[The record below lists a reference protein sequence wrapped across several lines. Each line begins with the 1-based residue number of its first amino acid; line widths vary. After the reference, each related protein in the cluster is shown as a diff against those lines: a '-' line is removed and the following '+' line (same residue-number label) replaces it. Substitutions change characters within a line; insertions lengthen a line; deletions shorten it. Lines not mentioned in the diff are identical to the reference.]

1 MIQEGLVTSKLEPL
15 GEASVVSLAID
26 TDAYFIGVKE
36 AVNTLANIKGMK
48 GAYVTSTRPARAI
61 TNKLLLDGVSLDN
74 IFFIDSITYSVGG
87 GTGGSDNVV
96 FVESPAMLETL
107 ILKMAWFNRRFKDSK
122 RFILLDSVNTLAVYN
137 EANMLSEFI
146 HILVNKLRIEEV
158 FTVILTV
165 GDNIPDQVDSMLRLV
180 CDETINLRKG
190 GV

>member
-1 MIQEGLVTSKLEPL
+1 LIQEGLVTSKLEPL